1 MILRIAFTAAI
12 AFTAWPT
19 FAADAESAVVFGQIR
34 LTGGNAIPMAY
45 RLTARNIDTGK
56 IERITLSKREAGSL
70 IYDFAELLPPGKY
83 YLLNMVAPN
92 YDSEF
97 RIGDAKSPF
106 EVKEGATVYIGTW
119 NLKLGIPTTT
129 YTIDYDID
137 EISLFAKA
145 NPTRDRTKFMVGA
158 PGKQAITLQT
168 Q

>member
-1 MILRIAFTAAI
+1 MILRITFIAALTF
-12 AFTAWPT
+12 AALPT
-19 FAADAESAVVFGQIR
+19 FAADTDSAVIFGQIR
-34 LTGGNAIPMAY
+34 LTGGNTMPMAY

-56 IERITLSKREAGSL
+56 VERINLSKREPGSL
-70 IYDFAELLPPGKY
+70 IYDFAESLPAGKY

-158 PGKQAITLQT
+158 PGKQAISLQT